1 MPRVTLFTP
10 ELSHAIETI
19 AYFLKMGGAQVRV
32 ATSPDGDEMSE
43 HPRSL
48 RRIQQYGGIEVSDYV
63 GEPQSS
69 DILVFVLVQY
79 GRISDKFRQ
88 WRKRARSLAVVP
100 SREGRMTQREWAR
113 ELVRSFPHYFGA
125 RRISFFP
132 YVHPQLLLH
141 PQWRERLL
149 GSFDEKAERKHR
161 ICFVGCT
168 QPPER
173 GVRLEQCRR
182 ALAGAEKQTYW
193 LDYGGVELKDRRSLD
208 PMQYLDVLS
217 NTDFCISPPGWGAIY
232 THRTIE
238 AIIRG
243 AIPIIEDPER
253 YELEFCD
260 HENCII
266 AAATDW
272 GAAVRAALDVSQPE
286 VQRMR
291 RNVLALRADRLLP
304 QKAIDRFNSQLLA

>member
-1 MPRVTLFTP
+1 M
-10 ELSHAIETI
+10 ETV
-19 AYFLKMGGAQVRV
+19 AYFLEMGGAQVRF
-32 ATSPDGDEMSE
+32 ATNPADGDLVRE
-43 HPRSL
+43 HPWSL
-48 RRIQQYGGIEVSDYV
+48 RRIQQYGGIEVFEYF
-63 GEPQSS
+63 GKPQSS
-69 DILVFVLVQY
+69 DILIFFLVQY
-79 GRISDKFRQ
+79 GRVSDKFRQ
-88 WRKRARSLAVVP
+88 WRKCARSVAYMS
-100 SREGRMTQREWAR
+100 SRVGRMTQREWAR
-113 ELVRSFPHYFGA
+113 EVVRSFPHYFGA

-132 YVHPQLLLH
+132 YVHPELLLH

-149 GSFDEKAERKHR
+149 GSFDANAEREHR

-173 GVRLEQCRR
+173 AVRLEQCRR
-182 ALAGAEKQTYW
+182 ALAGAEKKTYW
-193 LDYGGVELKDRRSLD
+193 LDYGGVETRKGPTGLD

-217 NTDFCISPPGWGAIY
+217 NTDFCISPPGWGDQY

-243 AIPIIEDPER
+243 SIPIIEDPER
-253 YELEFCD
+253 YELEFRD

-266 AAATDW
+266 ATATDW
-272 GAAVRAALDVSQPE
+272 GAAVRATLDISERE